1 MSGWMLV
8 SVALV
13 VLLLGPHRGRRPPA
27 EHGGRLGPPVSIGS
41 ADMPRDGAVAAVG
54 PAAEPSGTSSADRRE
69 VRTLTSRTGGS
80 VSGPRAGRRTA
91 VDDGWRPDVRRRL
104 AGAAGRR
111 AAAGGLGIA
120 VAVTLGGPVGIG
132 LGVVAA
138 VVGDRVV
145 GRLEPADVRQ
155 RKQARAAELPLVLDL
170 LGVCLRAGMPLVAA
184 LETVAAALPG
194 PFSDD
199 LRVVAGLQRLGAT
212 PTAAWRDLVDDV
224 DLAPV
229 ARAVSRSAE
238 SGSRLAA
245 AFDRLAADRRSAL
258 AAAGT
263 ARAQSAGVVAMAPL
277 GLCFLPAFVCLGI
290 VPVVLSLATE
300 VLP

>member
-1 MSGWMLV
+1 MAVTVG
-8 SVALV
+8 
-13 VLLLGPHRGRRPPA
+13 
-27 EHGGRLGPPVSIGS
+27 
-41 ADMPRDGAVAAVG
+41 GAVGVGVGVIAAAVC
-54 PAAEPSGTSSADRRE
+54 
-69 VRTLTSRTGGS
+69 
-80 VSGPRAGRRTA
+80 
-91 VDDGWRPDVRRRL
+91 
-104 AGAAGRR
+104 
-111 AAAGGLGIA
+111 
-120 VAVTLGGPVGIG
+120 
-132 LGVVAA
+132 
-138 VVGDRVV
+138 DRVV
-145 GRLEPADVRQ
+145 GRLEPADVR
-155 RKQARAAELPLVLDL
+155 RRNEARAAELPLVLDL
-170 LGVCLRAGMPLVAA
+170 VGVCLLAGMPLVAA
-184 LETVAAALPG
+184 VETVAAALPG

-212 PTAAWRDLVDDV
+212 PAAAWQHLVDDA

-263 ARAQSAGVVAMAPL
+263 ARAYSAGVVAMAPL